1 MLDKIY
7 DILGSIFLI
16 IAAPFLIIGFVFV
29 FTTKCI
35 LRSTYL
41 WYYIVIPYIKYVVL
55 TNDKEAW
62 DRSVI
67 ERVAN
72 KKYYE

>member
-16 IAAPFLIIGFVFV
+16 FAAPFLIVGFVFL
-29 FTTKCI
+29 FISKCI

-41 WYYIVIPYIKYVVL
+41 WYYIVIPYIKYIVI
-55 TNDKEAW
+55 TNDKESW
-62 DRSVI
+62 DKSVR
-67 ERVAN
+67 ERIAN

>member
-16 IAAPFLIIGFVFV
+16 FAAPFLIVGLVIIFVS
-29 FTTKCI
+29 KCI

-41 WYYIVIPYIKYVVL
+41 WYYIVIPYIKYVVI
-55 TNDKEAW
+55 TDDKNAW
-62 DRSVI
+62 DRSVR
-67 ERVAN
+67 ERIAS

>member
-16 IAAPFLIIGFVFV
+16 FAAPFLIVGLVIIFVS
-29 FTTKCI
+29 KCI

-41 WYYIVIPYIKYVVL
+41 WYYIVIPYIKYVVI
-55 TNDKEAW
+55 TDDKNAW
-62 DRSVI
+62 NRSII
-67 ERVAN
+67 ERIAN

>member
-16 IAAPFLIIGFVFV
+16 VAFPFLIVGLIFIFVS
-29 FTTKCI
+29 KCI

-41 WYYIVIPYIKYVVL
+41 WYYIVIPYIKYVVI
-55 TNDKEAW
+55 TDDKNAW
-62 DRSVI
+62 NRSVI
-67 ERVAN
+67 ERIAN

>member
-7 DILGSIFLI
+7 TILGSIFLI
-16 IAAPFLIIGFVFV
+16 FAAPFLIIGFVFLFV
-29 FTTKCI
+29 SKCI

-41 WYYIVIPYIKYVVL
+41 WYYIVIPYIKYIVI
-55 TNDKEAW
+55 TNDKESW
-62 DRSVI
+62 NRSVI
-67 ERVAN
+67 ERIAS

>member
-16 IAAPFLIIGFVFV
+16 FAAPFLIIGFVFL
-29 FTTKCI
+29 FISKCI

-41 WYYIVIPYIKYVVL
+41 WYYIVIPYIKYIVI
-55 TNDKEAW
+55 TDDKNAW
-62 DRSVI
+62 NRSVI
-67 ERVAN
+67 ERIASQ
-72 KKYYE
+72 KYYE